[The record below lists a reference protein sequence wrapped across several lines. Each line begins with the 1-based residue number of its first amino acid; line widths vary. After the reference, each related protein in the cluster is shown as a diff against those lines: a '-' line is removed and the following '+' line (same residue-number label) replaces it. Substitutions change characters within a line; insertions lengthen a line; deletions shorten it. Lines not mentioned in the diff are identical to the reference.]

1 LIVRIFVFTIAFVFI
16 AALGVGTVLDIQR
29 NGVTVISV
37 VAVVLFA
44 VIMIGVVGALGSGPR
59 R

>member
-1 LIVRIFVFTIAFVFI
+1 VRIFVFTIAFVFI

-37 VAVVLFA
+37 LAVVVFA

-59 R
+59 Q

>member
-1 LIVRIFVFTIAFVFI
+1 VRVLVFTIAFVFI

-37 VAVVLFA
+37 IAVLLFA
-44 VIMIGVVGALGSGPR
+44 VIMIGVVGALGSGR
-59 R
+59 K